1 MSCRFRAQ
9 PLHICTVV
17 HVMELSV
24 SLFAAWPAGFRMS
37 ASGVSSGALTSLQPW
52 GRPMFASDRQAAPV
66 RRACCGA
73 LHRPAALRR
82 GNRRVYPGC
91 DLRQPPLAC
100 AIRTAVAAVK
110 CHPHRPKGR
119 DSVSRRLPSGSKLYT
134 LRGVPTVCI
143 TVTSIRN
150 CRRTLPWR
158 YPSGRGNRSRMPR
171 RAHTLSNDQH
181 MVAPWFSRVD
191 GDPASTYLSSTA
203 WHTHHRQTDPFL
215 QDAAWFS

>member
-82 GNRRVYPGC
+82 GNRRGVSWLRSSATSFGMRDPDGC
-91 DLRQPPLAC
+91 SSSQMSSAS
-100 AIRTAVAAVK
+100 
-110 CHPHRPKGR
+110 PKGTR
-119 DSVSRRLPSGSKLYT
+119 FCLAALAFRFETLYLARRSYGLHNCNVNPELPA
-134 LRGVPTVCI
+134 
-143 TVTSIRN
+143 
-150 CRRTLPWR
+150 
-158 YPSGRGNRSRMPR
+158 YPSLALPFRPGKQESYAAPRAYAIERPTHGCALVQQGRR
-171 RAHTLSNDQH
+171 
-181 MVAPWFSRVD
+181 
-191 GDPASTYLSSTA
+191 
-203 WHTHHRQTDPFL
+203 
-215 QDAAWFS
+215 